1 MTNSSSDRLVQT
13 QSEKSLPHDTRFK
26 CNGDYC
32 FVTTQ
37 DLVPK
42 HISPVVSQLL
52 QYQLPRVGLKTIH
65 LERDNIRDNYRQLE

>member
-1 MTNSSSDRLVQT
+1 M
-13 QSEKSLPHDTRFK
+13 
-26 CNGDYC
+26 
-32 FVTTQ
+32 TTQ

-65 LERDNIRDNYRQLE
+65 LERDNIRDNYKQLDQPAETFQMYLQ